1 MFPRSKHCLRRLHLR
16 LRHARMQGHLLPEVW
31 RGMFWVALSGLV
43 FCLLNTL
50 VRAITLTLDPFES
63 QFLRYLF
70 SVVAMAPLVLRQ
82 GWRGYIPVN
91 LAGQWWRG
99 AVHTLGLMFWFT
111 ALPHLGL
118 ADTTAIGFTGPI
130 FIMLG
135 AAWFLG
141 EKMHADRWVAAV
153 FGFAGVLVV
162 IAPQLTG
169 KGGWYPLLML
179 ASSPIFA
186 ASFLMTKSLTRT
198 ESPGVIV
205 LWQAL
210 SVTLLSLPLGLL
222 HWSNPAPWQ
231 WLGFATA
238 GVLGSLAHYLL
249 TRGFRATDISATQ
262 SLRFLDLVWAA
273 LMGWLVFADV
283 PSHSTVLG
291 ALVILAS
298 TVWIARREQRRA
310 ASLA

>member
-1 MFPRSKHCLRRLHLR
+1 VTFSPFKHHLHRLHLR

-82 GWRGYIPVN
+82 GWRAYVPVN
-91 LAGQWWRG
+91 LSGQLWRG

-169 KGGWYPLLML
+169 QGGWYPLIML

-198 ESPGVIV
+198 ENPGVIV

-210 SVTLLSLPLGLL
+210 SVTLLSLPMGLM

-231 WLGFATA
+231 WLGFAAA

-283 PSHSTVLG
+283 PSHSTLLG

-298 TVWIARREQRRA
+298 TVWIARREQQRVP
-310 ASLA
+310 